1 MYLSKP
7 FPSGRTRVPARQLT
21 TLESWRGATKSAAH
35 DDLIGGELTQFWLQQ
50 QTIFRLEDELE
61 AAKRSSERARYASP
75 TRVVRNHDEILRMT
89 SQLFPEVTISLAVE
103 TDPEIDDDDYF
114 VVSVTARGAF
124 DDLAVAH
131 RDWHRRLLELAPETA
146 TYYRLS
152 LGIQ

>member
-1 MYLSKP
+1 
-7 FPSGRTRVPARQLT
+7 
-21 TLESWRGATKSAAH
+21 
-35 DDLIGGELTQFWLQQ
+35 LIGGELTQFWLQQ